1 MKISCLWSFFR
12 SGIFS
17 LMYEMTV
24 SLLNHDI
31 IMRWT
36 PYGFFI
42 GSARISVTTFMRW
55 LKNGLAISK
64 LKCEENNPI
73 CIIKGPSSGGA
84 AAAKWTFGSS
94 SSPLDAATP
103 NKRESIWKFSISSW
117 WRKLSYNFCMRYF
130 YFELGRSNGFLIATE
145 DDDFFRNQTT
155 EWFEREPSFYTV
167 WKRSKW
173 CYYQTNSQNDIKL
186 WTYSKSNQAFCL

>member
-1 MKISCLWSFFR
+1 MHKNLQLSVFHVRQCKMWLFLWEKSFASHKIATQLFCDLLLIFFKILWILNWRRKLAVYGLFFR

-73 CIIKGPSSGGA
+73 CIIKGLLLSSGA
-84 AAAKWTFGSS
+84 AAKCTFGSS
-94 SSPLDAATP
+94 SSA
-103 NKRESIWKFSISSW
+103 R
-117 WRKLSYNFCMRYF
+117 C
-130 YFELGRSNGFLIATE
+130 
-145 DDDFFRNQTT
+145 RN
-155 EWFEREPSFYTV
+155 
-167 WKRSKW
+167 
-173 CYYQTNSQNDIKL
+173 
-186 WTYSKSNQAFCL
+186 A

>member
-1 MKISCLWSFFR
+1 
-12 SGIFS
+12 
-17 LMYEMTV
+17 MYEMTV

-103 NKRESIWKFSISSW
+103 NKRESI
-117 WRKLSYNFCMRYF
+117 
-130 YFELGRSNGFLIATE
+130 
-145 DDDFFRNQTT
+145 
-155 EWFEREPSFYTV
+155 
-167 WKRSKW
+167 
-173 CYYQTNSQNDIKL
+173 
-186 WTYSKSNQAFCL
+186 